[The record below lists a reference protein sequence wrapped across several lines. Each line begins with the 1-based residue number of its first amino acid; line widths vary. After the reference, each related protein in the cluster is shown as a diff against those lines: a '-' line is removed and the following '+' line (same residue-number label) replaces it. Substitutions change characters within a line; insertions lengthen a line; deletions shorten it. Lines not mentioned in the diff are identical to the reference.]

1 MVCECIR
8 FIHVL
13 ERAPPSQFD
22 PHLRGSLPQLCIFLN
37 PTLTQLLSC
46 AIGGSTRTKDHRRD
60 QVHGGY
66 LWSPKRNA
74 NGNRNA
80 FYEFMPAEVAPGD
93 VIFSFKDTFICAI
106 GTAQSYCWESPKP
119 LEFGNAGQNW
129 ENVGWKVTV
138 RGCVL
143 SYSHQDR
150 NAAIRVDACRDSAV
164 RYSLLDCGKPCTGI
178 LVASKQ
184 VMAVQSGRMS
194 ARCGE
199 PATKSLLRL
208 GEAESG
214 LTTYLRRPAVRSWR
228 LPTSCNVLRHSTWRL
243 TFVSLAAEDGRT
255 LSGPAPDGHIA
266 F

>member
-1 MVCECIR
+1 MLI
-8 FIHVL
+8 
-13 ERAPPSQFD
+13 
-22 PHLRGSLPQLCIFLN
+22 
-37 PTLTQLLSC
+37 
-46 AIGGSTRTKDHRRD
+46 
-60 QVHGGY
+60 
-66 LWSPKRNA
+66 
-74 NGNRNA
+74 
-80 FYEFMPAEVAPGD
+80 
-93 VIFSFKDTFICAI
+93 
-106 GTAQSYCWESPKP
+106 
-119 LEFGNAGQNW
+119 
-129 ENVGWKVTV
+129 
-138 RGCVL
+138 

-255 LSGPAPDGHIA
+255 LLARARRSYRLLGLSCLGNLGSAKTRNGRDMPSTKRSSHRKLRNFRAGI
-266 F
+266 